1 MNVDSTMCA
10 SSGGAEHWEQILC
23 RVPDYAALSFD
34 FPAFVQR
41 AALAIRHNPVI

>member
-1 MNVDSTMCA
+1 MM
-10 SSGGAEHWEQILC
+10 SSLC

-41 AALAIRHNPVI
+41 VASAMRHNPVI